1 MATEGPCGTQE
12 IGVGLDDFGTGKHFT
27 QQLRHRCL
35 FLRTDTT
42 AIKIDMT
49 DVLDGEIRQE
59 FLVQDLTDLV
69 VGLMDGVDTLCVET
83 RGG

>member
-1 MATEGPCGTQE
+1 
-12 IGVGLDDFGTGKHFT
+12 
-27 QQLRHRCL
+27 
-35 FLRTDTT
+35 
-42 AIKIDMT
+42 MT

>member
-12 IGVGLDDFGTGKHFT
+12 IGVGLDDFGTGKHLAE
-27 QQLRHRCL
+27 QLCHRCL

-69 VGLMDGVDTLCVET
+69 IGLMDGVDTLCVET